1 MHLAQFH
8 PVHSVHSEGE
18 IFVLLTM
25 LRAYARATTLARLCH
40 RSGTTVT
47 CLWHNCANRVAQAWH
62 YIGCSK
68 GAAER
73 DLM

>member
-1 MHLAQFH
+1 
-8 PVHSVHSEGE
+8 
-18 IFVLLTM
+18 M
-25 LRAYARATTLARLCH
+25 LRAYTRATTLARLCH

-47 CLWHNCANRVAQAWH
+47 CLWHNCANKVAQTWH

-68 GAAER
+68 GAAGR